1 MKIVIDARSLD
12 KISKTLLSVDRLGM
26 IEYLG
31 EGAEDGIRVST
42 SSPKESFCAISV
54 KRGWTESVQMEGDP
68 GEQVVVDLTDV
79 KSTLQEIKGGKSD
92 LITLESSEDCVTLSA
107 GTFSRVVE
115 KKSVKVEKQIP
126 TTSAGTV
133 KFRISGSKIK
143 RILNE
148 IKNTDDTVTISLG
161 DYSIIA
167 KIGREEQKM
176 EGYGACF
183 WTTETDEL
191 FVSNEPLSLAARVPG
206 GDFSTRYFVEPLA
219 DTVSE
224 ARVAREEKME
234 VQFGPGTPIA
244 LKFRLAESVFV
255 DYIQAAKKSGTDL
268 LAQTI

>member
-12 KISKTLLSVDRLGM
+12 KISKTLMSVDRFGM

-31 EGAEDGIRVST
+31 EGAEDGIRVSA
-42 SSPKESFCAISV
+42 SSPKESFCSVSV
-54 KRGWTESVQMEGDP
+54 KRGWTESVQMEGEV
-68 GEQVVVDLTDV
+68 GEQVVIDLIEV
-79 KSTLQEIKGGKSD
+79 KSTIQEIKGGKSD
-92 LITLESSEDCVTLSA
+92 LITLESLEDYVTLSA
-107 GTFSRVVE
+107 GTFSRE
-115 KKSVKVEKQIP
+115 IERKSVKVEKQIP
-126 TTSAGTV
+126 ITSAGTV
-133 KFRISGSKIK
+133 KFRIGGSKIK

-191 FVSNEPLSLAARVPG
+191 FVSNEPLSLAVRVPG

-219 DTVSE
+219 NVVGE

-244 LKFRLAESVFV
+244 FKFRIAESVFV
-255 DYIQAAKKSGTDL
+255 DYIQTAKKSSTDL
-268 LAQTI
+268 GPQTI